1 MVKRCGN
8 VIPLDDVLAILTHE
22 FPGMP
27 SITRVPL
34 EETPGRITAGPV
46 FSRYSV
52 PPIHLAATDGIAVK
66 SRDTIGAREQSP
78 VTITDYVRVN
88 TGNILPSGYDAVITI
103 EDVRIQDEHFLVR
116 QAVPTGQHI
125 RPAGEDIGETGM
137 ILPYGHK
144 ICPFETGA
152 LAAYGI
158 SPVDVLE
165 VKIGLIP
172 TGNGQVDSPAHPAP
186 GQSMESTMVMVA
198 SMLEEAGA
206 TCIRYPIAGDDAPL
220 LRSTL
225 TQAVAENDI
234 VIVSTGSSAGTKDD
248 TADVIADLGEVLV
261 DGIAMKPGKPTI
273 IGRIGNKPVIGM
285 PGHTLAAFTVVR
297 EIVLPLISLYGLEPA
312 QPGSIE
318 GQMTTML
325 HKDIDVEEFVL
336 CVVGSVGARR
346 IILPRSRGSEEMSVV
361 RANAC
366 IRIPAGCEGVE
377 KGESVTATL
386 LRSRHQV
393 DRALLLTGSHDRVLD
408 HLADLLAH
416 DNVDLHSTHVGSIG
430 GIVALMNDE
439 CHAAPVRLFAKD
451 GSYNRSHLE
460 KYMPGQDLD
469 LICVAGR
476 KLGII
481 SKDGI
486 GFDELVHHTFV
497 NRQNGSGTRLL
508 LDFELQ
514 KRGIDPLDIRGYE
527 HEVPT
532 HLAVA
537 LAVKTGEADAGMGVY
552 SAAQALN
559 LRFIPVA
566 QERYEIALRA
576 SHLNDP
582 RVVAL
587 IKTIQSPEFRLVLER
602 LGGYDSSET
611 GMLRTIR

>member
-1 MVKRCGN
+1 MVKRDPD
-8 VIPLDDVLAILTHE
+8 VLPLDDVLALLTRM
-22 FPGMP
+22 FPGVP
-27 SITRVPL
+27 SVTRVPL
-34 EETPGRITAGPV
+34 EKAPGRITAGPV
-46 FSRYSV
+46 FSRYSL
-52 PPIHLAATDGIAVK
+52 PPFHLAATDGIAVK

-78 VTITDYVRVN
+78 VTITDYVRVS
-88 TGNILPSGYDAVITI
+88 TGNFLPSGYDAVIVI
-103 EDVRIQDEHFLVR
+103 EDVRIQDEQLLVR
-116 QAVPTGQHI
+116 QAVPAGQHI
-125 RPAGEDIGETGM
+125 SPAGEEIGEPGM

-158 SPVDVLE
+158 SHIDVLE

-172 TGNGQVDSPAHPAP
+172 TGNGRVDSPARPALS
-186 GQSMESTMVMVA
+186 QSVESTMVMAA
-198 SMLEEAGA
+198 SMLEAAGA
-206 TCIRYPIAGDDAPL
+206 SCIRYPIAGDDAPPI
-220 LRSTL
+220 RSML

-234 VIVSTGSSAGTKDD
+234 VIVSAGSSAGANDD
-248 TADVIADLGEVLV
+248 TVDVIADLGEVLV
-261 DGIAMKPGKPTI
+261 DGIAMNPGKTTF
-273 IGRIGNKPVIGM
+273 IGRIDNKPVIGM

-318 GQMTTML
+318 GHMTAML
-325 HKDIDVEEFVL
+325 HKDIGVEEFVL
-336 CVVGSVGARR
+336 CVVGSVGTRR
-346 IILPRSRGSEEMSVV
+346 IISPLPRGDEMNAV
-361 RANAC
+361 RANIC

-386 LRSRHQV
+386 LRSRHHV
-393 DRALLLTGSHDRVLD
+393 DRALLLTGSLDRALD
-408 HLADLLAH
+408 QLADLLAH
-416 DNVDLHSTHVGSIG
+416 KNVELHSTHVGGIG

-439 CHAAPVRLFAKD
+439 CHAAPLHLLAKD
-451 GSYNRSHLE
+451 GSYNRSQLE

-486 GFDELVHHTFV
+486 GFDELVNHTFV
-497 NRQNGSGTRLL
+497 NRQKGSGTRLL
-508 LDFELQ
+508 LDSELK

-527 HEVPT
+527 DEVST

-576 SHLNDP
+576 AHRNDP

-587 IKTIQSPEFRLVLER
+587 IETIQSPEFKRVLER
-602 LGGYDSSET
+602 LGGYDTSET
-611 GMLRTIR
+611 GMQRTIR